1 MMTDDPD
8 SVSMGA
14 ATSQRWFVAFTQS
27 RRELL
32 AIENLNRQGWRTFLP
47 FQVATRRHAR
57 RFWTVRAP
65 VFPRYVFVALDLE
78 RDRWRSVNGTFGVQ
92 RLVMAGDW
100 PIPAPIGVVE
110 TLMESVDRLGN
121 LEFTSALRPG
131 SRVRLVSG
139 PFADA
144 LGVLD
149 ALDASGRVE
158 VLLEMLGRSIRLKV
172 DAAEILLAV

>member
-1 MMTDDPD
+1 M
-8 SVSMGA
+8 
-14 ATSQRWFVAFTQS
+14 
-27 RRELL
+27 
-32 AIENLNRQGWRTFLP
+32 
-47 FQVATRRHAR
+47 
-57 RFWTVRAP
+57 
-65 VFPRYVFVALDLE
+65 
-78 RDRWRSVNGTFGVQ
+78 
-92 RLVMAGDW
+92 VMAGDW

-110 TLMESVDRLGN
+110 TLMQSVDRLGN